1 MTHES
6 SSPPPTA
13 ALSDS
18 LLARKGNATAHG
30 FAGAPELVPPPGAP
44 DANPP
49 PAAGAVATTPA
60 AAPSDAPRILIVED
74 NALNMKMMT
83 DLFEGNGFRALS
95 AVNGPQALMLARAE
109 RPDLIVMDIELPGL
123 SGLEVTR
130 RLKADSGLSA
140 VPVIAVSARVRAEDA
155 AVARQAG
162 CDGYL
167 AKPVSISRMLATV
180 AGLLP

>member
-1 MTHES
+1 MTDGN
-6 SSPPPTA
+6 PPPTA

-18 LLARKGNATAHG
+18 LLARKGAATAHG
-30 FAGAPELVPPPGAP
+30 FAGAPEPAPPAP
-44 DANPP
+44 DAGNVPAP
-49 PAAGAVATTPA
+49 PAEPCAG
-60 AAPSDAPRILIVED
+60 PRILIVED

-83 DLFEGNGFRALS
+83 DLFEGNGFRALA

-130 RLKADSGLSA
+130 RLKADGGLSA
-140 VPVIAVSARVRAEDA
+140 VPVLAVSARARIEDA
-155 AVARQAG
+155 ADARRAG

-167 AKPVSISRMLATV
+167 AKPVSVSRMLETV
-180 AGLLP
+180 TGLLR